1 MKEAQLKV
9 LELLE
14 AHKISVDS
22 AALLLD
28 AMKESPQQTSQSN
41 ETNETDKC
49 ERQMNSF
56 QSTDA
61 HTSTSAETSSS
72 VDDFVNAALKQ
83 VSTTLRKATEK
94 NSTQS
99 KENKS
104 NPMETFSQ
112 IEKSLRDVSEKLNKY
127 NK

>member
-28 AMKESPQQTSQSN
+28 VMSPAQHTNKSHEATSKEEHKHQKESSQSK
-41 ETNETDKC
+41 EA
-49 ERQMNSF
+49 
-56 QSTDA
+56 QS
-61 HTSTSAETSSS
+61 STYAETASS
-72 VDDFVNAALKQ
+72 VEDFVNTALKQ
-83 VSTTLRKATEK
+83 VSSTLRKSSEK
-94 NSTQS
+94 SSSQNGG
-99 KENKS
+99 NKT
-104 NPMETFSQ
+104 NPIETFSQ

>member
-28 AMKESPQQTSQSN
+28 AMNPAQHTNKSHEATSKEEPKHQKKSSQSK
-41 ETNETDKC
+41 ET
-49 ERQMNSF
+49 
-56 QSTDA
+56 QS
-61 HTSTSAETSSS
+61 STYAETASF
-72 VDDFVNAALKQ
+72 VEDFVNTALKQ
-83 VSTTLRKATEK
+83 VSSTLRKSSEK
-94 NSTQS
+94 SSSQNGG
-99 KENKS
+99 NKT
-104 NPMETFSQ
+104 NPIETFSQ

>member
-28 AMKESPQQTSQSN
+28 AMNPVQHTNKSHEATSKEEHKYQKESSQSK
-41 ETNETDKC
+41 EG
-49 ERQMNSF
+49 
-56 QSTDA
+56 QS
-61 HTSTSAETSSS
+61 STYAETASS
-72 VDDFVNAALKQ
+72 VEDFVNTALKQ
-83 VSTTLRKATEK
+83 VSSTLLKSREK
-94 NSTQS
+94 SSSQNGG
-99 KENKS
+99 NKT
-104 NPMETFSQ
+104 NPIETFSQ